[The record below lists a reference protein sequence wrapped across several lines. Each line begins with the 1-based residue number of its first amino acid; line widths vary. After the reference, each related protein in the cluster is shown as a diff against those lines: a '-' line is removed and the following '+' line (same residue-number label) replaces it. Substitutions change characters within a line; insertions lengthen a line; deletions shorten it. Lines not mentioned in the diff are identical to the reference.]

1 MARFPEQ
8 RLWDRIRRNLGREI
22 HIERIENSVAAG
34 TPDTL
39 VLHKGIVTFVEH
51 KVATFP
57 MRPSSRLQWKHAP
70 TAPQRNWHLTWTQN
84 GGRSLFVVGIGMV
97 LFAVPGRWADEI
109 EGMTEAAIT
118 PWQVTTK
125 ELGAIYKGAAR

>member
-39 VLHKGIVTFVEH
+39 VIHKSVVTFVEH
-51 KVATFP
+51 KVATLP
-57 MRPSSRLQWKHAP
+57 MRKTSKIQWRHAL
-70 TAPQRNWHLTWTQN
+70 TAPQRNWHLTWAQN
-84 GGRSLFVVGIGMV
+84 GGRSYIVVGIGMA
-97 LFAVPGRWADEI
+97 LFVMPGILADEVCSMKEEDI
-109 EGMTEAAIT
+109 M
-118 PWQVTTK
+118 PWRATTK
-125 ELGAIYKGAAR
+125 DLAEIYKGGEW